1 MLKNSSANTKLY
13 HGFALTILGIVL
25 YCLSD
30 FSGGSVAEEFASG
43 ILMGI
48 SVGAMVIGVVV
59 AINAVISDCYPEG
72 DELKN
77 GKK

>member
-1 MLKNSSANTKLY
+1 MLKSGSANTKLY
-13 HGFALTILGIVL
+13 HGFALTSLGIVL

-59 AINAVISDCYPEG
+59 AINAVIGDCYPEG
-72 DELKN
+72 DEMKN